1 MKKLNA
7 LLFFTFISISLFA
20 QKGDIRGFVYDKDNG
35 EPIMF
40 CNVIIDGLAIGT
52 ATDVNGF
59 FNISGVPAGK
69 QTLLVT
75 YIGYDTLRQSVTLKN
90 KQILNQKLE
99 ISSSSVGLKPTIALS
114 TNKVP
119 AVQINAQRNMETTP
133 MA

>member
-7 LLFFTFISISLFA
+7 LLLFTFISISLFA

-40 CNVIIDGLAIGT
+40 CNVIIEGLAIGT

-59 FNISGVPAGK
+59 FNISGVPAGS

-75 YIGYDTLRQSVTLKN
+75 YIGYDTLRQSISLKN

-99 ISSSSVGLKPTIALS
+99 ISSSSV
-114 TNKVP
+114 
-119 AVQINAQRNMETTP
+119 QIETVTVET
-133 MA
+133 